1 MPIILTLDDTLA
13 TVLEV
18 NAQLVGETSEALAQR
33 LLRDRLLDSKVIEHD
48 MFQRNLAAFN
58 HMLPELLQ
66 THAGKAVAFLN
77 GELVG
82 VGADR
87 ITLAQEIWARYGYTE
102 ILVREVALTPP
113 VHFLPYPYRERQN
126 FPDVPIP

>member
-1 MPIILTLDDTLA
+1 MPITITLDDTLA
-13 TVLEV
+13 AVLEM
-18 NAQLVGETSEALAQR
+18 NAQMIGETSEALAQR
-33 LLRDRLLDSKVIEHD
+33 LLRDRLLDSHVAAPD

-58 HMLPELLQ
+58 TMLPELLQ

-82 VGADR
+82 VGTDR

-102 ILVREVALTPP
+102 ILVREVAPTPR
-113 VHFLPYPYRERQN
+113 VRFLPYPYRERQKLS
-126 FPDVPIP
+126 